1 MQKGGYPGLD
11 TLLKFN
17 VTGVGMKLKHTSKT
31 SEYTLKVL
39 YKPDEITDAVKQ
51 LHELGHGISR
61 GLAPEQHYW
70 RVLGSILGKQYI
82 LGVYDSQGG
91 LVGAVS
97 YYPEAV
103 EDCHY
108 VEPVLYT
115 DFFVLKPDNGAA
127 VSVIMQGLHAIAK
140 CMRAGRIAIS
150 RGTSDN
156 TYKTTYHLVR
166 SE

>member
-1 MQKGGYPGLD
+1 
-11 TLLKFN
+11 
-17 VTGVGMKLKHTSKT
+17 MKLKHTSKT
-31 SEYTLKVL
+31 SDYTLRVL
-39 YKPDEITDAVKQ
+39 YKSDDITDAVKQ

-61 GLAPEQHYW
+61 GL
-70 RVLGSILGKQYI
+70 GSILGKQYI
-82 LGVYDSQGG
+82 LGVYDSQGD

-127 VSVIMQGLHAIAK
+127 VSVIMQGLRAIAK

-150 RGTSDN
+150 RSTSDN

>member
-1 MQKGGYPGLD
+1 
-11 TLLKFN
+11 
-17 VTGVGMKLKHTSKT
+17 MKLKHTSKT
-31 SEYTLKVL
+31 SDYTLKVL
-39 YKPDEITDAVKQ
+39 HKSDDITDAVKQ

-61 GLAPEQHYW
+61 GLTTEQHYW
-70 RVLGSILGKQYI
+70 RVLKSILGKQYI
-82 LGVYDSQGG
+82 LGVYDSRGD

-115 DFFVLKPDNGAA
+115 DFFVLK
-127 VSVIMQGLHAIAK
+127 QGNSEAMLVVMKGLQAIAK

-150 RGTSDN
+150 RNTSDN

-166 SE
+166 SK

>member
-1 MQKGGYPGLD
+1 
-11 TLLKFN
+11 
-17 VTGVGMKLKHTSKT
+17 MKLKHTSKT
-31 SEYTLKVL
+31 SDYTLKVL
-39 YKPDEITDAVKQ
+39 HKSDDITDAVKQ

-61 GLAPEQHYW
+61 GLTTEQHYW
-70 RVLGSILGKQYI
+70 RVLKSILGKQYI
-82 LGVYDSQGG
+82 LGVYDSRGD

-115 DFFVLKPDNGAA
+115 DFFVLKPGNSEAML
-127 VSVIMQGLHAIAK
+127 VVMKGLQAIAK

-150 RGTSDN
+150 RNTSDN

-166 SE
+166 SA

>member
-1 MQKGGYPGLD
+1 
-11 TLLKFN
+11 
-17 VTGVGMKLKHTSKT
+17 MKLKHTSKT
-31 SEYTLKVL
+31 SDYTLKVL
-39 YKPDEITDAVKQ
+39 HKSDDIADAVKQ

-61 GLAPEQHYW
+61 GLTTEQHYW
-70 RVLGSILGKQYI
+70 RVLKSVLGKQYI
-82 LGVYDSQGG
+82 LGVYDSQGD

-115 DFFVLKPDNGAA
+115 DFFVLKPGNSGAML
-127 VSVIMQGLHAIAK
+127 VVMKGLQAIAK

-150 RGTSDN
+150 RNTSDN

-166 SE
+166 SA